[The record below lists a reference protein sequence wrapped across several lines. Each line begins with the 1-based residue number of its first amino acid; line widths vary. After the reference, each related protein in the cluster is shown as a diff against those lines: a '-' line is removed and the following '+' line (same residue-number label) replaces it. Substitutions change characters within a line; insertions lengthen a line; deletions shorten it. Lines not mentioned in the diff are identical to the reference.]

1 MKHPETH
8 CDCGEMLNP
17 LTLRWR
23 CSVCGKSAIMRV
35 SILAAVCDGES
46 FRKGEPQG
54 NATTREQAAGAS

>member
-1 MKHPETH
+1 
-8 CDCGEMLNP
+8 
-17 LTLRWR
+17 
-23 CSVCGKSAIMRV
+23 MRV